1 MRIAGRLVVVA
12 ALTLFIGVDRTVA
25 QTAQEFEALKKQI
38 ETLVAGQQSIEKQ
51 LQEIRA
57 LLQAQGKSAAPVMF
71 LNVDGA
77 PTKGDPRAK
86 VTIVEFSDY
95 ECPFCSR
102 YTRDTWPL
110 LEKGYVK
117 TGKVKYVFRN
127 FPIPALHKQAVKAH
141 QAALCAGEQN
151 KYWEMHDLLFANSP
165 KLGEAALIDYAGRA
179 GLNVDLFKAC
189 LAGGK
194 HLAQIQQDMSE
205 AKRAGM
211 TGTPTFFLGL
221 TPARGERMQVV
232 RVLTGA
238 QPYAAF
244 EQVIDAMLTAEASLP
259 AQR

>member
-1 MRIAGRLVVVA
+1 MRITGRLLVVA
-12 ALTLFIGVDRTVA
+12 TLTLFIGVQRTGA
-25 QTAQEFEALKKQI
+25 QTQQEFEALKKQI
-38 ETLVAGQQSIEKQ
+38 EKLVAGQQSIEQQ

-57 LLQAQGKSAAPVMF
+57 LIQAQGKAPVPVTF
-71 LNVDGA
+71 LNVEGA

-86 VTIVEFSDY
+86 VTVIEFSDY

-110 LEKGYVK
+110 LEKAYVK

-141 QAALCAGEQN
+141 QAAHCAGEQS
-151 KYWEMHDLLFANSP
+151 KYWEMHDLLFANTP
-165 KLGEAALIDYAGRA
+165 KLGQSALIDYAGRA
-179 GLNVDLFKAC
+179 GLNVDLFQAC
-189 LAGGK
+189 LASGK

-205 AKRAGM
+205 AKRAGV

-221 TPARGERMQVV
+221 TPASGERMQVV

-244 EQVIDAMLTAEASLP
+244 EQVIDAMLTAVASLP